1 MKLFKFVIGVI
12 FIDRIIKICIL
23 YMYIIIFIRIYELYI
38 YISYVLGYGVLCYFE
53 FLYCLCINRML

>member
-38 YISYVLGYGVLCYFE
+38 YISLGYGVLCYFE
-53 FLYCLCINRML
+53 FLYCLCINKML